1 MDKPNLTLFSSLLLG
16 AVNVVFELDPDLPLI
31 GLVPDEGMLQQLLG
45 RRPLRVVLHQTALYE
60 AEKLLGPAENAE
72 EHHGKV
78 KTRQEELDG
87 YYALQGENGKG

>member
-1 MDKPNLTLFSSLLLG
+1 MNKASLTLLPSLLLG
-16 AVNVVFELDPDLPLI
+16 AVDVVFELDPDLPLI

-78 KTRQEELDG
+78 KTRQDELDE
-87 YYALQGENGKG
+87 YYVLPGQNGKG